1 MKPDA
6 PRLPQVQ
13 ASLARLNRVAVISV
27 AIFLFGIGGWAW
39 AVNLSGAV
47 LATGQVVVEGSL
59 RRVQHPSGGV
69 VGQILVTEG
78 QTVASGDVLLR
89 LDDTLTR
96 ANLGIVR
103 SQIDELAAREARL
116 LAERDGQAAITFPT
130 DLLAR
135 RTDATVER
143 ALAGEA
149 KLIDA
154 RTRSREGQ
162 KAQLRERAAQFA
174 EESQGIS
181 VQIATKEKE
190 ELLIAEEL
198 RGVAQLFRQ
207 NLTSMQRYTALQ
219 RDQTRVAGE
228 RGQLV
233 AERAR
238 VRGKVAE
245 VELQILQLD
254 QDMRTQVLGDLRD
267 TQGKLAELRERR
279 VAAEDQLARVEIRA
293 PISGLVHQL
302 TVFTVGGVVAAGET
316 LMSLVPHDEALV
328 ADVRVLPTDIDQLVP
343 GQDAVVRVLAGNQRT
358 TPDLRGR
365 LVRIGADLTREPQ
378 TGLSYFTARIAL
390 PESEIRQLQDLK
402 LVPGMPIQ
410 AFIKT
415 QDRSALDYLLRP
427 LVEQA
432 GRAFRER

>member
-135 RTDATVER
+135 HTDATVER

>member
-1 MKPDA
+1 MSLSA
-6 PRLPQVQ
+6 PKLAEVQ
-13 ASLARLNRVAVISV
+13 GSLARLNRVAVVSV
-27 AIFLFGIGGWAW
+27 ALFVFGIGGWAW

-47 LATGQVVVEGSL
+47 LAAGQVVVEGNL

-69 VGQILVTEG
+69 VGQIHVAEG
-78 QTVASGDVLLR
+78 QAVAAGDVLLR

-116 LAERDGQAAITFPT
+116 LAERDGQTAIAFTP

-135 RTDATVER
+135 QADPAVER
-143 ALAGEA
+143 AMAGEA
-149 KLIDA
+149 RLIEA

-174 EESQGIS
+174 EESQGLS

-190 ELLIAEEL
+190 EQLIAEEL

-219 RDQTRVAGE
+219 RDQTRVSGE

-254 QDMRTQVLGDLRD
+254 QDMRTQVLGDLRE

-293 PISGLVHQL
+293 PIAGLVHQL

-316 LMSLVPHDEALV
+316 LMSIVPHDEALV

-343 GQDAVVRVLAGNQRT
+343 GQEAVVRVLAGNQRT

-365 LVRIGADLTREPQ
+365 LTRIGADLTREPQ

-390 PESEIRQLQDLK
+390 PESEIRQLRDFK

-410 AFIKT
+410 AFLRT

-427 LVEQA
+427 LLEQA

>member
-1 MKPDA
+1 MSLPA
-6 PRLPQVQ
+6 PKLAEVQ
-13 ASLARLNRVAVISV
+13 GSLARLNRVAVVSV
-27 AIFLFGIGGWAW
+27 ALFVFGIGGWAW

-47 LATGQVVVEGSL
+47 GPAVLKQLAEDLKDRIEGLPGVLAAGQVVVEGNL

-69 VGQILVTEG
+69 VGQIHVSEG
-78 QTVASGDVLLR
+78 QAVAAGDVLLR

-116 LAERDGQAAITFPT
+116 LAERDGQTAIAFPG

-135 RTDATVER
+135 QADPAVER
-143 ALAGEA
+143 AMAGEA
-149 KLIDA
+149 RLIEA

-174 EESQGIS
+174 EESHGLS

-190 ELLIAEEL
+190 EQLIAEEL

-219 RDQTRVAGE
+219 RDQTRVSGE

-254 QDMRTQVLGDLRD
+254 QDMRTQVLGDLRE

-293 PISGLVHQL
+293 PMKPVR
-302 TVFTVGGVVAAGET
+302 F
-316 LMSLVPHDEALV
+316 VPKS
-328 ADVRVLPTDIDQLVP
+328 RM
-343 GQDAVVRVLAGNQRT
+343 R
-358 TPDLRGR
+358 
-365 LVRIGADLTREPQ
+365 
-378 TGLSYFTARIAL
+378 
-390 PESEIRQLQDLK
+390 
-402 LVPGMPIQ
+402 
-410 AFIKT
+410 
-415 QDRSALDYLLRP
+415 
-427 LVEQA
+427 
-432 GRAFRER
+432 

>member
-116 LAERDGQAAITFPT
+116 LAERDGQAAITFPA

-135 RTDATVER
+135 RNDATVER